1 MNLFSVTCQAWKE
14 LKKISAEEG
23 LIATAYEGKYGE
35 YDRLYQ
41 MVKLFLF
48 SPVSGLYSCP
58 LAMTDGA
65 AKTAVVRGFKYILLV
80 SYSLHLCAPKG
91 TNKVPTIYHNVL

>member
-1 MNLFSVTCQAWKE
+1 MLFSVTCQAWKD

-23 LIATAYEGKYGE
+23 LIAAAYEGKYGE

-65 AKTAVVRGFKYILLV
+65 AKTAVVRCMNFVFFLFKVFVKLAAL
-80 SYSLHLCAPKG
+80 YSSIA
-91 TNKVPTIYHNVL
+91 VM

>member
-1 MNLFSVTCQAWKE
+1 MCVFKGISLINIISVTCQAWKD
-14 LKKISAEEG
+14 LKKVSAEEG
-23 LIATAYEGKYGE
+23 LIATAYEGKYGP

-48 SPVSGLYSCP
+48 SPISGLYSCP

-65 AKTAVVRGFKYILLV
+65 AKTAVVRFMKFVFYYI
-80 SYSLHLCAPKG
+80 K
-91 TNKVPTIYHNVL
+91 

>member
-1 MNLFSVTCQAWKE
+1 MTVNYSFKYISVSVTCQAWKD

-23 LIATAYEGKYGE
+23 LIATAYEGKFAE

-41 MVKLFLF
+41 MIKLYLF
-48 SPVSGLYSCP
+48 APVSGLYSCP

-65 AKTAVVRGFKYILLV
+65 AKTAKVSFIRNVR
-80 SYSLHLCAPKG
+80 A
-91 TNKVPTIYHNVL
+91 T

>member
-1 MNLFSVTCQAWKE
+1 MTIFSVTCQAWKD

-23 LIATAYEGKYGE
+23 LIASAYEETYGE

-65 AKTAVVRGFKYILLV
+65 AKTARVRCFFSIREQLT
-80 SYSLHLCAPKG
+80 S
-91 TNKVPTIYHNVL
+91 T